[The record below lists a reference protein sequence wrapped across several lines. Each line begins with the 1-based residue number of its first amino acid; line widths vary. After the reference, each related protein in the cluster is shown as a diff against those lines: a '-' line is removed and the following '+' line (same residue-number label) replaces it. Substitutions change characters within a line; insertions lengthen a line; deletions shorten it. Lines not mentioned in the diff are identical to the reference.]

1 MDLSSIS
8 FYVAATIAVA
18 AAIVGMLTRRPER
31 ALACFGLV
39 GAALVIP
46 LVSLGAGLVAAIQ
59 LFAALVGLAL
69 VLGLVV
75 ARRRPEPK
83 PSLAAPR
90 AKPIVAWFVGGV
102 ALLGFAW
109 VLLATGSRQ
118 VVETGAKLRQGFG
131 DPARL
136 DELLFGRFVVPLE
149 LVGTIALVG
158 LVAAVLAVDRGG
170 DRA

>member
-83 PSLAAPR
+83 PSLAR
-90 AKPIVAWFVGGV
+90 AKPIVAWVVGGA